1 MTKRLLLAT
10 ALVAFAYP
18 AFAGLIGNEGS
29 DNSINNNSG
38 IANTGTINGSVL
50 NNGAGSGST
59 NLSNT
64 SHNTN
69 TNVNTAVGGSAKS
82 NASAAQ
88 SQKQS
93 QKQGQFQAASSSVKG
108 SGNSK
113 NENSITVQAPK
124 RNPVSTAYSAQLV
137 AAEDTCMG
145 SSSVGGQGV
154 GFGLSVGST
163 WSDAD
168 CVRRKDARE
177 LHNMGFKPAA
187 VALMCQNA
195 AVAKA
200 MATAGTPCA
209 VSVEPAAGGSYGE
222 AREDRSFQNGS
233 RKN

>member
-1 MTKRLLLAT
+1 MNKLLIAT
-10 ALVAFAYP
+10 ALVAFATP
-18 AFAGLIGNEGS
+18 AFAGIFGDEG
-29 DNSINNNSG
+29 NSITNNSG
-38 IANTGTINGSVL
+38 VANNGSIQNSVI

-59 NLSNT
+59 SLSNT
-64 SHNTN
+64 STN

-93 QKQGQFQAASSSVKG
+93 QNQGQFQAASSSVKG

-177 LHNMGFKPAA
+177 LHNMGYKPAA

-195 AVAKA
+195 NVAKA

-209 VSVEPAAGGSYGE
+209 VSIEPASGSSYGD
-222 AREDRSFQNGS
+222 AREDKGFQNGS